1 MCSLANRQQLLLQ
14 ATYDSI
20 IKIFHYS
27 LWAYMK
33 LTAFLKSLYC
43 VTVITTSISAHAVTE
58 TNTFNTGSLSNSVI
72 LIGNVFSVPGNHF
85 VDHWNFSINETE
97 QFAGFVADIDN
108 LPAFEIAFNS
118 FGATLLG
125 PTQTW
130 DATKVGNSF
139 RINSIVLTQGNY
151 AFQVFGTIAGSKG
164 AAYSGTLST
173 FVTAV
178 PEPETYLMLIA
189 GLGLIA
195 LQSFRLKSRQLYLSK
210 NFDFKL

>member
-1 MCSLANRQQLLLQ
+1 
-14 ATYDSI
+14 
-20 IKIFHYS
+20 
-27 LWAYMK
+27 MK
-33 LTAFLKSLYC
+33 QTAFLKSLLC

-58 TNTFNTGSLSNSVI
+58 TNTFNTGNLSNSVI
-72 LIGNVFSVPGNHF
+72 LIGNVFSVPGNNF

-130 DATKVGNSF
+130 NATKVGDSF
-139 RINSIVLTQGNY
+139 RINSIVLTQGDY
-151 AFQVFGTIAGSKG
+151 DFQVFGTIAGSTG

-173 FVTAV
+173 FVAAV
-178 PEPETYLMLIA
+178 PEPQTYLMLLA
-189 GLGLIA
+189 GLGLIT
-195 LQSFRLKSRQLYLSK
+195 LQSFRRKRKPLHLSNNL
-210 NFDFKL
+210 NFEL